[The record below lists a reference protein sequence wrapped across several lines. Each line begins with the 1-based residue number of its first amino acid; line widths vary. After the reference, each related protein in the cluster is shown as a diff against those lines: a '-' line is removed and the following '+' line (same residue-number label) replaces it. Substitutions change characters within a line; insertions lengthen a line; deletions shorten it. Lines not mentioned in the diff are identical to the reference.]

1 MNSSVI
7 RNFATK
13 VQQIRLAKKLTKG
26 KVAEL
31 AGLDIS
37 YIVKI
42 ERNEKIPNLRTIVK
56 LADALEVQVKE
67 LFDF

>member
-1 MNSSVI
+1 MNSNVI

-26 KVAEL
+26 RVAEL

-37 YIVKI
+37 YIGKI
-42 ERNEKIPNLRTIVK
+42 ERNEKIPNLRAIVK

-67 LFDF
+67 LLDF

>member
-1 MNSSVI
+1 MNTSVI
-7 RNFATK
+7 RNFAIK

-37 YIVKI
+37 YVGKI

>member
-37 YIVKI
+37 YIGKI
-42 ERNEKIPNLRTIVK
+42 ERNEKIQNLRTIVK

>member
-37 YIVKI
+37 YIGKI
-42 ERNEKIPNLRTIVK
+42 ERNEKIPSLRTIVK

>member
-37 YIVKI
+37 YIGKI
-42 ERNEKIPNLRTIVK
+42 ERSEKIPNLRTIVK

>member
-1 MNSSVI
+1 MNSCVI

-37 YIVKI
+37 YICKI

>member
-1 MNSSVI
+1 MNTSVI
-7 RNFATK
+7 RNFAIK

-37 YIVKI
+37 YIGKI
-42 ERNEKIPNLRTIVK
+42 KRNEKIPNLRTIVK